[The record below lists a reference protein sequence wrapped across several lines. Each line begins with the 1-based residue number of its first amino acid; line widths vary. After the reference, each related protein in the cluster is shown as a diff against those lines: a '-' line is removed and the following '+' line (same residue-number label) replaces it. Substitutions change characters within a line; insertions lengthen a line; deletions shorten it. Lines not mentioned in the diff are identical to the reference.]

1 MIDIREIR
9 KKLGLSQ
16 EYIAQKL
23 GITQASYSC
32 KEAGKRKF
40 SIEELKILKRVL
52 NVTYEELL
60 GD

>member
-23 GITQASYSC
+23 GVTQASYSC
-32 KEAGKRKF
+32 KESGKRRF
-40 SIEELKILKRVL
+40 SIEELKIL
-52 NVTYEELL
+52 
-60 GD
+60 

>member
-16 EYIAQKL
+16 EYIAEKL
-23 GITQASYSC
+23 GVTQASYSC

-40 SIEELKILKRVL
+40 SIEELKILKKIL

>member
-16 EYIAQKL
+16 EYMAQRL
-23 GITQASYSC
+23 GITQASYSF
-32 KEAGKRKF
+32 KESGIRKF
-40 SIEELKILKRVL
+40 SIEELKILKRIL
-52 NVTYEELL
+52 NVSYDELL

>member
-32 KEAGKRKF
+32 KEAGKRRF
-40 SIEELKILKRVL
+40 IIEELKTLKKIL

>member
-16 EYIAQKL
+16 EYIAQRL
-23 GITQASYSC
+23 GVTQASYSC

-40 SIEELKILKRVL
+40 SIEELKILKKLL
-52 NVTYEELL
+52 NVTYDELL